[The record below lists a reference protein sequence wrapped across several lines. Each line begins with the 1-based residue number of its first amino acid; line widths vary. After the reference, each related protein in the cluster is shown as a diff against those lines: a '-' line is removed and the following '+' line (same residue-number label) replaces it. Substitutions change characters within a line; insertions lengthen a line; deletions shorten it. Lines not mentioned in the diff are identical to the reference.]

1 MKLIMGCVCSVA
13 MVQVLAQTPTQP
25 LAKSKA
31 VVPALIQP
39 SNPQRFLSQDGRQT
53 KEPAPAMSEPKKPLV
68 KGVPLVPVK
77 PPSLGLCDGS

>member
-25 LAKSKA
+25 LAKPKA
-31 VVPALIQP
+31 PAPALIQP
-39 SNPQRFLSQDGRQT
+39 SDPLRFLGQDGRQT

-68 KGVPLVPVK
+68 KRAPLVPVK
-77 PPSLGLCDGS
+77 PPPLGLCDGS